1 VTEIDLSVDGE
12 PVDLIDT
19 IRMHQREPHPGGHRY
34 RLTLRGRAL
43 TVFDRF
49 GIESSGTERRPDGD
63 AVFFAIESI
72 AARLPGEGQIP
83 ARFIL
88 NTVDQVVR
96 DGGEASVSGVCS
108 VPVF

>member
-1 VTEIDLSVDGE
+1 MNEIDLSVDGE

-19 IRMHQREPHPGGHRY
+19 IRLRQSEPAPGGHRY
-34 RLTLRGRAL
+34 RLTLSGQAL
-43 TVFDRF
+43 SAFDRF
-49 GIESSGTERRPDGD
+49 GIDASKGERVPDQA

-72 AARLPGEGQIP
+72 AARMPGEGQVP

-96 DGGEASVSGVCS
+96 DEDRVSVSGVCS
-108 VPVF
+108 VPSE